1 MILTD
6 NDRAYLESCDEDG
19 VTAVGRLLSR
29 LDAIVE
35 EGVAQ
40 GRFTREEA
48 EANLEVAL
56 WRAFALLQCDDYISY
71 ARAVEVLQKAAAAPR
86 QRRLAL
92 SPRRRAH
99 THVGRLREAFDV
111 AREGVESE
119 PDYPWGWLHYA
130 KLLAHFGE
138 PEAALAAV
146 RKGLELVPGDS
157 EFLTLEKEIRAGAT
171 LTEMLFHYIKP
182 GHDEDL
188 QTNRMDLEEVMEK
201 AAGAPL
207 RAQKDRG
214 FKAACEAFAFV
225 GLKPDPE
232 LPYLLSAEM
241 PLEGFGGA
249 RAVTLRMN
257 EAGLS
262 HMPPVWI
269 RHARE
274 AFDEPHEG

>member
-71 ARAVEVLQKAAAAPR
+71 ARAVEVLQKAAAAAR
-86 QRRLAL
+86 ASGVWHYRLAAAL
-92 SPRRRAH
+92 

-119 PDYPWGWLHYA
+119 PDYPWGGGCITPSFSRTSA
-130 KLLAHFGE
+130 N
-138 PEAALAAV
+138 P
-146 RKGLELVPGDS
+146 R
-157 EFLTLEKEIRAGAT
+157 
-171 LTEMLFHYIKP
+171 
-182 GHDEDL
+182 
-188 QTNRMDLEEVMEK
+188 
-201 AAGAPL
+201 PL
-207 RAQKDRG
+207 WPR
-214 FKAACEAFAFV
+214 
-225 GLKPDPE
+225 
-232 LPYLLSAEM
+232 
-241 PLEGFGGA
+241 
-249 RAVTLRMN
+249 
-257 EAGLS
+257 
-262 HMPPVWI
+262 
-269 RHARE
+269 
-274 AFDEPHEG
+274 